1 MGMCIILFHAKF
13 KVSVSVVLLVI
24 TIRLTANYKLKEN
37 TMMFS
42 NL

>member
-13 KVSVSVVLLVI
+13 KMPVSVVLLVI

-37 TMMFS
+37 TVMF
-42 NL
+42 NDL